1 MADKIEDAG
10 AGKIEDAGAG
20 LWEPVRPAEPTRRH
34 PRASA
39 PEPSSASVPGDVRS
53 LFVAPVDSGPLQQ
66 LAGQAPSAPA
76 GPPPLTTSVTPAA
89 GTPQS
94 PGSAQAPD
102 PKAPAPDTPVP
113 NTSAPET
120 SGPNTPVIQYPAA
133 QPGPV
138 NGLFAS
144 SPAMP
149 MQTYEPTNRAGS
161 VQNSQRVQNQ
171 PGPTARPT
179 ARPLQQPQAPSLPG
193 MHQPNPVIR
202 QFGHPGAAPVQNGQ
216 APQNGHTLQNGQA
229 MPVAPPPAVPV
240 HPPIQQAGFNPA
252 PGNRPEPA
260 LSMTAQDLSAALLV
274 KPVRPAPAGGWRKAL
289 YTMSGRSVNLGN
301 GAKDQHVV
309 ELTRQIN
316 QPLQGCYKVAVLSL
330 KGGVGKTTT
339 TATLGSMFASI
350 RGDRVVA
357 VDANPDRGTL
367 SQKIP
372 LETPATVRNL
382 LRDENSI
389 EKYSDVRGY
398 TSQNQ
403 HRLEVLASD
412 SDPAVS
418 EAFSGV
424 DYTRTVDMLE
434 KFYSIVLTDCGTG
447 LMHSAMQAILEGAD
461 SLIVVSSG
469 SVDGAR
475 SASAT
480 LDWLDAHGY
489 GRLVATSVAVIN
501 AVRPRS
507 GKVDLPRVVE
517 HFEQRCR
524 AVRLIPFDPHLEEGA
539 EIDLDRLRP
548 GTREAVLE
556 LAAVVAQDFPA
567 SPFGLP
573 GR

>member
-1 MADKIEDAG
+1 MAD
-10 AGKIEDAGAG
+10 KIEDAGAG
-20 LWEPVRPAEPTRRH
+20 LWEPVRPAEPTRRE

-39 PEPSSASVPGDVRS
+39 PEPSSDSVPSDVRS

-66 LAGQAPSAPA
+66 VAGQAPSAPA
-76 GPPPLTTSVTPAA
+76 APPPTTTPAA
-89 GTPQS
+89 
-94 PGSAQAPD
+94 
-102 PKAPAPDTPVP
+102 PVP
-113 NTSAPET
+113 
-120 SGPNTPVIQYPAA
+120 GPKTPVIQYPAA
-133 QPGPV
+133 QPGPI
-138 NGLFAS
+138 NGQFS
-144 SPAMP
+144 TSPAMP
-149 MQTYEPTNRAGS
+149 MQTYEPTNRGGS
-161 VQNSQRVQNQ
+161 LPDSRTGVPQPVQNSQPVRNLQPVQNSQ
-171 PGPTARPT
+171 PGPTAHSS
-179 ARPLQQPQAPSLPG
+179 ARPLQQPQAPFSPG
-193 MHQPNPVIR
+193 VHPPNPAIR
-202 QFGHPGAAPVQNGQ
+202 QFGHPGAAPVQNGH
-216 APQNGHTLQNGQA
+216 ALQNGQA
-229 MPVAPPPAVPV
+229 VPMAPPTA
-240 HPPIQQAGFNPA
+240 PPTRA
-252 PGNRPEPA
+252 PMPQTGLTSAPDSRLESA
-260 LSMTAQDLSAALLV
+260 LPMTAQDLSAALLV
-274 KPVRPAPAGGWRKAL
+274 KRPVRPAPVGGWRKAL
-289 YTMSGRSVNLGN
+289 YTLSGRSVNLGN
-301 GAKDQHVV
+301 GAKEQHLV

-339 TATLGSMFASI
+339 TATLGSMFGSI

-398 TSQNQ
+398 TSQNR

-418 EAFSGV
+418 EAFSGG

-489 GRLVATSVAVIN
+489 SRLVATSVAVIN

-507 GKVDLPRVVE
+507 GKIDLPRVVE

-524 AVRLIPFDPHLEEGA
+524 AVKLIPFDPHLEEGA

-567 SPFGLP
+567 SPFALT

>member
-1 MADKIEDAG
+1 MAD
-10 AGKIEDAGAG
+10 KIEDAGAG
-20 LWEPVRPAEPTRRH
+20 LWEPVRPAEPTRRE

-39 PEPSSASVPGDVRS
+39 PEPSSDSVPSDVRS

-66 LAGQAPSAPA
+66 VAGQAPSAPA
-76 GPPPLTTSVTPAA
+76 APPPTTTPAA
-89 GTPQS
+89 PVTG
-94 PGSAQAPD
+94 
-102 PKAPAPDTPVP
+102 PK
-113 NTSAPET
+113 
-120 SGPNTPVIQYPAA
+120 TPVIQYPAA
-133 QPGPV
+133 QPGPI
-138 NGLFAS
+138 NGQFS
-144 SPAMP
+144 TSPAMP
-149 MQTYEPTNRAGS
+149 MQTYEPTNRGGS
-161 VQNSQRVQNQ
+161 LPDSRTGVPQPVQNSQPVRNSQPVQNLHPVQNSQ
-171 PGPTARPT
+171 PGPTAHSS
-179 ARPLQQPQAPSLPG
+179 ARPLQQPQAPFSPG
-193 MHQPNPVIR
+193 VHPPNPAIR
-202 QFGHPGAAPVQNGQ
+202 QFGHPGAAPVQNGH
-216 APQNGHTLQNGQA
+216 ALQNGQA
-229 MPVAPPPAVPV
+229 VPMAPPTA
-240 HPPIQQAGFNPA
+240 PPTRA
-252 PGNRPEPA
+252 PMPQTGLTSAPDSRFESA
-260 LSMTAQDLSAALLV
+260 LPMTAQDLSAALLV
-274 KPVRPAPAGGWRKAL
+274 KRPVRPAPVGGWRKAL
-289 YTMSGRSVNLGN
+289 YTLSGRSVNLGN
-301 GAKDQHVV
+301 GAKEQHLV

-339 TATLGSMFASI
+339 TATLGSMFGSI

-398 TSQNQ
+398 TSQNR

-418 EAFSGV
+418 EAFSGG

-489 GRLVATSVAVIN
+489 SRLVATSVAVIN

-524 AVRLIPFDPHLEEGA
+524 AVKLIPFDPHLEEGA

-567 SPFGLP
+567 SPFALT

>member
-1 MADKIEDAG
+1 MAD
-10 AGKIEDAGAG
+10 KIEDAGAG
-20 LWEPVRPAEPTRRH
+20 LWEPVRPAEPTRRE

-39 PEPSSASVPGDVRS
+39 PEPSSDSVPSDVRS

-66 LAGQAPSAPA
+66 VAGQAPSAPA
-76 GPPPLTTSVTPAA
+76 APPPTTTPAA
-89 GTPQS
+89 
-94 PGSAQAPD
+94 
-102 PKAPAPDTPVP
+102 PVP
-113 NTSAPET
+113 
-120 SGPNTPVIQYPAA
+120 GPKTPVIQYPAA
-133 QPGPV
+133 QPGPI
-138 NGLFAS
+138 NGQFS
-144 SPAMP
+144 TSPAMP
-149 MQTYEPTNRAGS
+149 MQTYEPTNRGGS
-161 VQNSQRVQNQ
+161 LPDSRTGVPQPVQNLHPVQNSQ
-171 PGPTARPT
+171 PGPTAHSS
-179 ARPLQQPQAPSLPG
+179 ARPLQQPQAPFSPG
-193 MHQPNPVIR
+193 VHPPNPAIR
-202 QFGHPGAAPVQNGQ
+202 QFGHPGAAPVQNG
-216 APQNGHTLQNGQA
+216 HTLQNGQA
-229 MPVAPPPAVPV
+229 VPMAPPTA
-240 HPPIQQAGFNPA
+240 PPTRA
-252 PGNRPEPA
+252 PMPQTGLTSAPDSRFESA
-260 LSMTAQDLSAALLV
+260 LPMTAQDLSAALLV
-274 KPVRPAPAGGWRKAL
+274 KRPVRPAPVGGWRKAL
-289 YTMSGRSVNLGN
+289 YTLSGRSVNLGN
-301 GAKDQHVV
+301 GAKEQHLV

-339 TATLGSMFASI
+339 TATLGSMFGSI

-398 TSQNQ
+398 TSQNR

-418 EAFSGV
+418 EAFSGG

-489 GRLVATSVAVIN
+489 SRLVATSVAVIN

-524 AVRLIPFDPHLEEGA
+524 AVKLIPFDPHLEEGA

-567 SPFGLP
+567 SPFALT

>member
-1 MADKIEDAG
+1 M
-10 AGKIEDAGAG
+10 
-20 LWEPVRPAEPTRRH
+20 
-34 PRASA
+34 
-39 PEPSSASVPGDVRS
+39 
-53 LFVAPVDSGPLQQ
+53 
-66 LAGQAPSAPA
+66 
-76 GPPPLTTSVTPAA
+76 
-89 GTPQS
+89 
-94 PGSAQAPD
+94 
-102 PKAPAPDTPVP
+102 
-113 NTSAPET
+113 
-120 SGPNTPVIQYPAA
+120 
-133 QPGPV
+133 QP
-138 NGLFAS
+138 
-144 SPAMP
+144 
-149 MQTYEPTNRAGS
+149 
-161 VQNSQRVQNQ
+161 VQNVQPVQNQ
-171 PGPTARPT
+171 PSPT
-179 ARPLQQPQAPSLPG
+179 ARPLQQPQAPSSPG
-193 MHQPNPVIR
+193 VHPPNSMIR
-202 QFGHPGAAPVQNGQ
+202 QFGHPGAAPVQNGHTQ
-216 APQNGHTLQNGQA
+216 QNGHPLQNGQA
-229 MPVAPPPAVPV
+229 LQNGHAPQNGQAMQVAPPTVAPV

-252 PGNRPEPA
+252 PGNPA
-260 LSMTAQDLSAALLV
+260 LPMTAQDLSAALLV

-489 GRLVATSVAVIN
+489 SRLVTTSVAVIN

-548 GTREAVLE
+548 NTREAVLE

-567 SPFGLP
+567 SPFGFS

>member
-1 MADKIEDAG
+1 MAD
-10 AGKIEDAGAG
+10 KIEDAGAG
-20 LWEPVRPAEPTRRH
+20 LWEPVRPAEPTRRE

-39 PEPSSASVPGDVRS
+39 PEPSSDSVPSDVRS

-66 LAGQAPSAPA
+66 VAGQAPSAPA
-76 GPPPLTTSVTPAA
+76 APPPTTTPAA
-89 GTPQS
+89 
-94 PGSAQAPD
+94 
-102 PKAPAPDTPVP
+102 PVP
-113 NTSAPET
+113 
-120 SGPNTPVIQYPAA
+120 GPKTPVIQYPAA
-133 QPGPV
+133 QPGPI
-138 NGLFAS
+138 NGQFS
-144 SPAMP
+144 TSPAMP
-149 MQTYEPTNRAGS
+149 MQTYEPTNRGGS
-161 VQNSQRVQNQ
+161 LPDSRTGVPQPVQNSQPVRNSQPVQNLHPVQNSQ
-171 PGPTARPT
+171 PGPTAHSS
-179 ARPLQQPQAPSLPG
+179 ARPLQQPQAPFSPG
-193 MHQPNPVIR
+193 VHPPNPAIR
-202 QFGHPGAAPVQNGQ
+202 QFGHPGAAPVQNGH
-216 APQNGHTLQNGQA
+216 ALQNGQA
-229 MPVAPPPAVPV
+229 VPMAPPTVP
-240 HPPIQQAGFNPA
+240 PTRA
-252 PGNRPEPA
+252 PMPQTGLTSAPDSRFESA
-260 LSMTAQDLSAALLV
+260 LPMTAQDLSAALLV
-274 KPVRPAPAGGWRKAL
+274 KRPVRPAPVGGWRKAL
-289 YTMSGRSVNLGN
+289 YTLSGRSVNLGN
-301 GAKDQHVV
+301 GAKEQHLV

-339 TATLGSMFASI
+339 TATLGSMFGSI

-398 TSQNQ
+398 TSQNR

-418 EAFSGV
+418 EAFSGG

-489 GRLVATSVAVIN
+489 SRLVATSVAVIN

-524 AVRLIPFDPHLEEGA
+524 AVKLIPFDPHLEEGA

-567 SPFGLP
+567 SPFALT

>member
-1 MADKIEDAG
+1 MAD
-10 AGKIEDAGAG
+10 KIEDAGAG
-20 LWEPVRPAEPTRRH
+20 LWEPVRPAEPTRRE

-39 PEPSSASVPGDVRS
+39 PEPSSDSVPSDVRS

-66 LAGQAPSAPA
+66 VAGQAPSAPA
-76 GPPPLTTSVTPAA
+76 APPPTTTPAA
-89 GTPQS
+89 
-94 PGSAQAPD
+94 
-102 PKAPAPDTPVP
+102 PVP
-113 NTSAPET
+113 
-120 SGPNTPVIQYPAA
+120 GPKTPVIQYPAA
-133 QPGPV
+133 QPGPI
-138 NGLFAS
+138 NGQFS
-144 SPAMP
+144 TSPAMP
-149 MQTYEPTNRAGS
+149 MQTYEPTNRGGS
-161 VQNSQRVQNQ
+161 LPDSRTGVPQPVQNSQPVQNLHPVQNSQ
-171 PGPTARPT
+171 PGPTAHSS
-179 ARPLQQPQAPSLPG
+179 ARPLQQPQAPFSPG
-193 MHQPNPVIR
+193 VHPPNPAIR
-202 QFGHPGAAPVQNGQ
+202 QFGHPGAAPVQNG
-216 APQNGHTLQNGQA
+216 HTLQNGQA
-229 MPVAPPPAVPV
+229 VPMAPPTA
-240 HPPIQQAGFNPA
+240 PPTRA
-252 PGNRPEPA
+252 PMPQTGLTSAPDSRFESA
-260 LSMTAQDLSAALLV
+260 LPMTAQDLSAALLV
-274 KPVRPAPAGGWRKAL
+274 KRPVRPAPVGGWRKAL
-289 YTMSGRSVNLGN
+289 YTLSGRSVNLGN
-301 GAKDQHVV
+301 GAKEQHLV

-339 TATLGSMFASI
+339 TATLGSMFGSI

-398 TSQNQ
+398 TSQNR

-418 EAFSGV
+418 EAFSGG

-489 GRLVATSVAVIN
+489 SRLVATSVAVIN

-524 AVRLIPFDPHLEEGA
+524 AVKLIPFDPHLEEGA

-567 SPFGLP
+567 SPFALT

>member
-1 MADKIEDAG
+1 MAD
-10 AGKIEDAGAG
+10 KIEDAGAG
-20 LWEPVRPAEPTRRH
+20 LWEPVRPAEPTRRE

-39 PEPSSASVPGDVRS
+39 PEPSSDSVPSDVRS

-66 LAGQAPSAPA
+66 VAGQAPSAPA
-76 GPPPLTTSVTPAA
+76 APPPTTTPAA
-89 GTPQS
+89 
-94 PGSAQAPD
+94 
-102 PKAPAPDTPVP
+102 PVP
-113 NTSAPET
+113 
-120 SGPNTPVIQYPAA
+120 GPKTPVIQYPAA
-133 QPGPV
+133 QPGPI
-138 NGLFAS
+138 NGQFS
-144 SPAMP
+144 TSPAMP
-149 MQTYEPTNRAGS
+149 MQTYEPTNRGGS
-161 VQNSQRVQNQ
+161 LPDSRTGVPQPVQNLHPVQNSQ
-171 PGPTARPT
+171 PGPTAHSS
-179 ARPLQQPQAPSLPG
+179 ARPLQQPQAPFSPG
-193 MHQPNPVIR
+193 VHPPNPAIR
-202 QFGHPGAAPVQNGQ
+202 QFGHPGAAPVQNG
-216 APQNGHTLQNGQA
+216 HTLQNGQA
-229 MPVAPPPAVPV
+229 VPMAPPTVP
-240 HPPIQQAGFNPA
+240 PTRA
-252 PGNRPEPA
+252 PMPQTGLTSAPDSRFESA
-260 LSMTAQDLSAALLV
+260 LPMTAQDLSAALLV
-274 KPVRPAPAGGWRKAL
+274 KRPVRPSPVGGWRKAL
-289 YTMSGRSVNLGN
+289 YTLSGRSVNLGN
-301 GAKDQHVV
+301 GAKEQHLV

-339 TATLGSMFASI
+339 TATLGSMFGSI

-398 TSQNQ
+398 TSQNR

-418 EAFSGV
+418 EAFSGG

-489 GRLVATSVAVIN
+489 SRLVATSVAVIN

-524 AVRLIPFDPHLEEGA
+524 AVKLIPFDPHLEEGA

-567 SPFGLP
+567 SPFALT

>member
-1 MADKIEDAG
+1 MAD
-10 AGKIEDAGAG
+10 KIEDAGAG
-20 LWEPVRPAEPTRRH
+20 LWEPVRPAEPTRRE

-39 PEPSSASVPGDVRS
+39 PEPSSDSVPSDVRS

-66 LAGQAPSAPA
+66 VAGQAPSAPA
-76 GPPPLTTSVTPAA
+76 APPPTTTPAA
-89 GTPQS
+89 
-94 PGSAQAPD
+94 
-102 PKAPAPDTPVP
+102 PVP
-113 NTSAPET
+113 
-120 SGPNTPVIQYPAA
+120 GPKTPVIQYPAA
-133 QPGPV
+133 QPGPI
-138 NGLFAS
+138 NGQFS
-144 SPAMP
+144 TSPAMP
-149 MQTYEPTNRAGS
+149 MQTYEPTNRGGS
-161 VQNSQRVQNQ
+161 LPDSRTGVPQPVQNSQPVRNSQPVQNLHPVQNSQ
-171 PGPTARPT
+171 PGPTAHSS
-179 ARPLQQPQAPSLPG
+179 ARPLQQPQAPFSPG
-193 MHQPNPVIR
+193 VHPPNPAIR
-202 QFGHPGAAPVQNGQ
+202 QFGHPGAAPVQNG
-216 APQNGHTLQNGQA
+216 HVLQNGQA
-229 MPVAPPPAVPV
+229 VPMAPPTA
-240 HPPIQQAGFNPA
+240 PPTRA
-252 PGNRPEPA
+252 PMPQSGLTSAPDSRFESA
-260 LSMTAQDLSAALLV
+260 LPMTAQDLSAALLV
-274 KPVRPAPAGGWRKAL
+274 KRPVRPAPVGGWRKAL
-289 YTMSGRSVNLGN
+289 YTLSGRSVNLGN
-301 GAKDQHVV
+301 GAKEQHLV

-339 TATLGSMFASI
+339 TATLGSMFGSI

-398 TSQNQ
+398 TSQNR

-418 EAFSGV
+418 EAFSGG

-489 GRLVATSVAVIN
+489 SRLVATSVAVIN

-524 AVRLIPFDPHLEEGA
+524 AVKLIPFDPHLEEGA

-567 SPFGLP
+567 SPFALT

>member
-1 MADKIEDAG
+1 MAD
-10 AGKIEDAGAG
+10 KIEDAGAG
-20 LWEPVRPAEPTRRH
+20 LWEPVRPAEPTRRE

-39 PEPSSASVPGDVRS
+39 PEPSSDSVPSDVRS

-66 LAGQAPSAPA
+66 VAGQVPSAPA
-76 GPPPLTTSVTPAA
+76 APPPTTTPAA
-89 GTPQS
+89 
-94 PGSAQAPD
+94 
-102 PKAPAPDTPVP
+102 PVP
-113 NTSAPET
+113 
-120 SGPNTPVIQYPAA
+120 GPKTPVIQYPAA
-133 QPGPV
+133 QPGPI
-138 NGLFAS
+138 NGQFS
-144 SPAMP
+144 TSPAMP
-149 MQTYEPTNRAGS
+149 MQTYEPTNRGGS
-161 VQNSQRVQNQ
+161 LPDSRTGVPQPVQNSQPVRNSQPVQNLHPVQNSQ
-171 PGPTARPT
+171 PGPTAHSS
-179 ARPLQQPQAPSLPG
+179 ARPLQQPQAPFSPG
-193 MHQPNPVIR
+193 VHPPNPAIR
-202 QFGHPGAAPVQNGQ
+202 QFGHPGAAPVQNGH
-216 APQNGHTLQNGQA
+216 ALQNGQA
-229 MPVAPPPAVPV
+229 VPMAPPTA
-240 HPPIQQAGFNPA
+240 PPTRA
-252 PGNRPEPA
+252 PMPQTGLTSAPDSRFESA
-260 LSMTAQDLSAALLV
+260 LPMTAQDLSAALLV
-274 KPVRPAPAGGWRKAL
+274 KRPVRPAPVGGWRKAL
-289 YTMSGRSVNLGN
+289 YTLSGRSVNLGN
-301 GAKDQHVV
+301 GAKEQHLV

-339 TATLGSMFASI
+339 TATLGSMFGSI

-398 TSQNQ
+398 TSQNR

-418 EAFSGV
+418 EAFSGG

-489 GRLVATSVAVIN
+489 SRLVATSVAVIN

-524 AVRLIPFDPHLEEGA
+524 AVKLIPFDPHLEEGA

-567 SPFGLP
+567 SPFALT

>member
-1 MADKIEDAG
+1 MAD
-10 AGKIEDAGAG
+10 KIEDAGAG
-20 LWEPVRPAEPTRRH
+20 LWEPVRPAEPTRRE

-39 PEPSSASVPGDVRS
+39 PEPSSDSVPSDVRS

-66 LAGQAPSAPA
+66 VAGQAPSAPA
-76 GPPPLTTSVTPAA
+76 APPPTTTPAA
-89 GTPQS
+89 
-94 PGSAQAPD
+94 
-102 PKAPAPDTPVP
+102 PVP
-113 NTSAPET
+113 
-120 SGPNTPVIQYPAA
+120 GPKTPVIQYPAA
-133 QPGPV
+133 QPGPI
-138 NGLFAS
+138 NGQFS
-144 SPAMP
+144 TSPAMP
-149 MQTYEPTNRAGS
+149 MQTYEPTNRVGS
-161 VQNSQRVQNQ
+161 LPDSRTGVPQPVQNSQPVRNSQPVQNLQPVQNSQ
-171 PGPTARPT
+171 PGPTAHSS
-179 ARPLQQPQAPSLPG
+179 ARPLQQPQAPFSPG
-193 MHQPNPVIR
+193 VHPPNPAIR
-202 QFGHPGAAPVQNGQ
+202 QFGHPGAAPVQNGH
-216 APQNGHTLQNGQA
+216 ALQNGQA
-229 MPVAPPPAVPV
+229 VPMAPPTA
-240 HPPIQQAGFNPA
+240 PPTRA
-252 PGNRPEPA
+252 PMPQTGLTSAPDSRFESA
-260 LSMTAQDLSAALLV
+260 LPMTAQDLSAALLV
-274 KPVRPAPAGGWRKAL
+274 KRPVRPAPVGGWRKAL
-289 YTMSGRSVNLGN
+289 YTLSGRSVNLGN
-301 GAKDQHVV
+301 GAKEQHLV

-339 TATLGSMFASI
+339 TATLGSMFGSI

-398 TSQNQ
+398 TSQNR

-418 EAFSGV
+418 EAFSGG

-489 GRLVATSVAVIN
+489 SRLVATSVAVIN

-524 AVRLIPFDPHLEEGA
+524 AVKLIPFDPHLEEGA

-567 SPFGLP
+567 SPFALT

>member
-1 MADKIEDAG
+1 MAD
-10 AGKIEDAGAG
+10 KIEDAGAG
-20 LWEPVRPAEPTRRH
+20 LWEPVRPAEPTRRE

-39 PEPSSASVPGDVRS
+39 PEPSSDSVPSDVRS

-66 LAGQAPSAPA
+66 VAGQAPSAPA
-76 GPPPLTTSVTPAA
+76 APPPTTTPAA
-89 GTPQS
+89 
-94 PGSAQAPD
+94 
-102 PKAPAPDTPVP
+102 PVP
-113 NTSAPET
+113 
-120 SGPNTPVIQYPAA
+120 GPKTPVIQYPAA
-133 QPGPV
+133 QPGPI
-138 NGLFAS
+138 NGQFS
-144 SPAMP
+144 TSPAMP
-149 MQTYEPTNRAGS
+149 MQTYEPTNRGGS
-161 VQNSQRVQNQ
+161 LPDSRTGVPQPVQNSQPVRNLQPVQNSQ
-171 PGPTARPT
+171 PGPTAHSS
-179 ARPLQQPQAPSLPG
+179 ARPLQQPQAPFSPG
-193 MHQPNPVIR
+193 VHPPNPAIR
-202 QFGHPGAAPVQNGQ
+202 QFGHPGAAPVQNGH
-216 APQNGHTLQNGQA
+216 ALQNGQA
-229 MPVAPPPAVPV
+229 VPMAPPTA
-240 HPPIQQAGFNPA
+240 PPTRA
-252 PGNRPEPA
+252 PMPQTGLTSAPDSRFESA
-260 LSMTAQDLSAALLV
+260 LPMTAQDLSAALLV
-274 KPVRPAPAGGWRKAL
+274 KRPVRPAPVGGWRKAL
-289 YTMSGRSVNLGN
+289 YTLSGRSVNLGN
-301 GAKDQHVV
+301 GAKEQHLV

-339 TATLGSMFASI
+339 TATLGSMFGSI

-398 TSQNQ
+398 TSQNR

-418 EAFSGV
+418 EAFSGG

-489 GRLVATSVAVIN
+489 SRLVATSVAVIN

-524 AVRLIPFDPHLEEGA
+524 AVKLIPFDPHLEEGA

-567 SPFGLP
+567 SPFALT

>member
-1 MADKIEDAG
+1 MAD
-10 AGKIEDAGAG
+10 KIEDAGAG
-20 LWEPVRPAEPTRRH
+20 LWEPVRPAEPTRRE

-39 PEPSSASVPGDVRS
+39 PEPSSDSVPSDVRS

-66 LAGQAPSAPA
+66 VAGQAPSAPA
-76 GPPPLTTSVTPAA
+76 APPPTTTPAA
-89 GTPQS
+89 
-94 PGSAQAPD
+94 
-102 PKAPAPDTPVP
+102 PVP
-113 NTSAPET
+113 
-120 SGPNTPVIQYPAA
+120 GPKTPVIQYPAA
-133 QPGPV
+133 QPGPI
-138 NGLFAS
+138 NGQFS
-144 SPAMP
+144 TSPAMP
-149 MQTYEPTNRAGS
+149 MQTYEPTNRGGS
-161 VQNSQRVQNQ
+161 LPDSRTGVPQPVQNSQPVRNSQPVQNLQPVQNSQ
-171 PGPTARPT
+171 PGPTAHSS
-179 ARPLQQPQAPSLPG
+179 ARPLQQPQAPFSPG
-193 MHQPNPVIR
+193 VHPPNPAIR
-202 QFGHPGAAPVQNGQ
+202 QFGHPGAAPVQNG
-216 APQNGHTLQNGQA
+216 HTLQNGQA
-229 MPVAPPPAVPV
+229 VPMAPPTVP
-240 HPPIQQAGFNPA
+240 PTRA
-252 PGNRPEPA
+252 PMPQTGLTSAPDSRFESA
-260 LSMTAQDLSAALLV
+260 LPMTAQDLSAALLV
-274 KPVRPAPAGGWRKAL
+274 KRPVRPAPVGGWRKAL
-289 YTMSGRSVNLGN
+289 YTLSGRSVNLGN
-301 GAKDQHVV
+301 GAKEQHLV

-339 TATLGSMFASI
+339 TATLGSMFGSI

-398 TSQNQ
+398 TSQNR

-418 EAFSGV
+418 EAFSGG

-489 GRLVATSVAVIN
+489 SRLVATSVAVIN

-524 AVRLIPFDPHLEEGA
+524 AVKLIPFDPHLEEGA

-567 SPFGLP
+567 SPFALT

>member
-1 MADKIEDAG
+1 MAD
-10 AGKIEDAGAG
+10 KIEDAGAG
-20 LWEPVRPAEPTRRH
+20 LWEPVRPAEPTRRE

-39 PEPSSASVPGDVRS
+39 PEPSSDSVPSDVRS

-66 LAGQAPSAPA
+66 VAGQAPSAPA
-76 GPPPLTTSVTPAA
+76 APPPTTTPAA
-89 GTPQS
+89 PVTG
-94 PGSAQAPD
+94 
-102 PKAPAPDTPVP
+102 PK
-113 NTSAPET
+113 
-120 SGPNTPVIQYPAA
+120 TPVIQYPAA
-133 QPGPV
+133 QPGPI
-138 NGLFAS
+138 NGQFS
-144 SPAMP
+144 TSPAMP
-149 MQTYEPTNRAGS
+149 MQTYEPTNRGGS
-161 VQNSQRVQNQ
+161 LPDSRTGVPQPVQNSQPVRNLQPVQNSQ
-171 PGPTARPT
+171 PGPTAHSS
-179 ARPLQQPQAPSLPG
+179 ARPLQQPQAPFSPG
-193 MHQPNPVIR
+193 VHPPNPAIR
-202 QFGHPGAAPVQNGQ
+202 QFGHPGAAPVQNG
-216 APQNGHTLQNGQA
+216 HTLQNGQA
-229 MPVAPPPAVPV
+229 VPMAPPTA
-240 HPPIQQAGFNPA
+240 PPTRA
-252 PGNRPEPA
+252 PMPQTGLTSAPDSRFESA
-260 LSMTAQDLSAALLV
+260 LPMTAQDLSAALLV
-274 KPVRPAPAGGWRKAL
+274 KRPVRPAPVGGWRKAL
-289 YTMSGRSVNLGN
+289 YTLSGRSVNLGN
-301 GAKDQHVV
+301 GAKEQHLV

-339 TATLGSMFASI
+339 TATLGSMFGSI

-398 TSQNQ
+398 TSQNR

-418 EAFSGV
+418 EAFSGG

-489 GRLVATSVAVIN
+489 SRLVATSVAVIN

-524 AVRLIPFDPHLEEGA
+524 AVKLIPFDPHLEEGA

-567 SPFGLP
+567 SPFALT

>member
-1 MADKIEDAG
+1 MAD
-10 AGKIEDAGAG
+10 KIEDAGAG
-20 LWEPVRPAEPTRRH
+20 LWEPVRPAEPTRRE

-39 PEPSSASVPGDVRS
+39 PEPSSDSVPSDVRS

-66 LAGQAPSAPA
+66 VAGQAPSAPA
-76 GPPPLTTSVTPAA
+76 APPPTTTPAA
-89 GTPQS
+89 PVTG
-94 PGSAQAPD
+94 
-102 PKAPAPDTPVP
+102 PK
-113 NTSAPET
+113 
-120 SGPNTPVIQYPAA
+120 TPVIQYPAA
-133 QPGPV
+133 QPGPI
-138 NGLFAS
+138 NGQFS
-144 SPAMP
+144 TSPAMP
-149 MQTYEPTNRAGS
+149 MQTYEPTNRGGS
-161 VQNSQRVQNQ
+161 LPDSRTGVPQPVQNLHPVQNSR
-171 PGPTARPT
+171 PGPTAHSS
-179 ARPLQQPQAPSLPG
+179 ARPLQQPQAPFSPG
-193 MHQPNPVIR
+193 VHPPNPAIR
-202 QFGHPGAAPVQNGQ
+202 QFGHPGAAPVQNG
-216 APQNGHTLQNGQA
+216 HTLQNGQA
-229 MPVAPPPAVPV
+229 VPMAPPTVP
-240 HPPIQQAGFNPA
+240 PTRA
-252 PGNRPEPA
+252 PMPQTGLTSAPDSRFESA
-260 LSMTAQDLSAALLV
+260 LPMTAQDLSAALLV
-274 KPVRPAPAGGWRKAL
+274 KRPVRPAPVGGWRKAL
-289 YTMSGRSVNLGN
+289 YTLSGRSVNLGN
-301 GAKDQHVV
+301 GAKEQHLV

-339 TATLGSMFASI
+339 TATLGSMFGSI

-398 TSQNQ
+398 TSQNR

-418 EAFSGV
+418 EAFSGG

-489 GRLVATSVAVIN
+489 SRLVATSVAVIN
-501 AVRPRS
+501 AVRPRT

-524 AVRLIPFDPHLEEGA
+524 AVKLIPFDPHLEEGA

-567 SPFGLP
+567 SPFALT

>member
-1 MADKIEDAG
+1 MAD
-10 AGKIEDAGAG
+10 KIEDAGAG
-20 LWEPVRPAEPTRRH
+20 LWEPVRPAEPTRRE

-39 PEPSSASVPGDVRS
+39 PEPSSDSVPSDVRS

-66 LAGQAPSAPA
+66 VAGQAPSAPA
-76 GPPPLTTSVTPAA
+76 APSPTTTPAA
-89 GTPQS
+89 
-94 PGSAQAPD
+94 
-102 PKAPAPDTPVP
+102 PVP
-113 NTSAPET
+113 
-120 SGPNTPVIQYPAA
+120 GPKTPVIQYPAA
-133 QPGPV
+133 QPGPI
-138 NGLFAS
+138 NGQFS
-144 SPAMP
+144 TSPAMP
-149 MQTYEPTNRAGS
+149 MQTYEPTNRGGS
-161 VQNSQRVQNQ
+161 LPDSRTGVPQPVQNSQPVRNSQPVQNLHPVQNSQ
-171 PGPTARPT
+171 PGPTAHSS
-179 ARPLQQPQAPSLPG
+179 ARPLQQPQAPFSPG
-193 MHQPNPVIR
+193 VHPPNPAIR
-202 QFGHPGAAPVQNGQ
+202 QFGHPGAAPV
-216 APQNGHTLQNGQA
+216 PNGHTLQNGQA
-229 MPVAPPPAVPV
+229 VPMAPPTVP
-240 HPPIQQAGFNPA
+240 PTRA
-252 PGNRPEPA
+252 PMPQTGLTSAPDSRFESA
-260 LSMTAQDLSAALLV
+260 LPMTAQDLSAALLV
-274 KPVRPAPAGGWRKAL
+274 KRPVRPAPVGGWRKAL
-289 YTMSGRSVNLGN
+289 YTLSGRSVNLGN
-301 GAKDQHVV
+301 GAKEQHLV

-339 TATLGSMFASI
+339 TATLGSMFGSI

-398 TSQNQ
+398 TSQNR

-418 EAFSGV
+418 EAFSGG

-489 GRLVATSVAVIN
+489 SRLVATSVAVIN

-524 AVRLIPFDPHLEEGA
+524 AVKLIPFDPHLEEGA

-548 GTREAVLE
+548 GTWEAVLE

-567 SPFGLP
+567 SPFALT

>member
-1 MADKIEDAG
+1 MAD
-10 AGKIEDAGAG
+10 KIEDAGAG
-20 LWEPVRPAEPTRRH
+20 LWEPVRPAEPTRRE

-39 PEPSSASVPGDVRS
+39 PEPSSDSVPSDVRS

-66 LAGQAPSAPA
+66 VAGQAPSAPA
-76 GPPPLTTSVTPAA
+76 APPPTTTPAA
-89 GTPQS
+89 
-94 PGSAQAPD
+94 
-102 PKAPAPDTPVP
+102 PVP
-113 NTSAPET
+113 
-120 SGPNTPVIQYPAA
+120 GPKTPVIQYPAA
-133 QPGPV
+133 QPGPI
-138 NGLFAS
+138 NGQFS
-144 SPAMP
+144 TSPAMP
-149 MQTYEPTNRAGS
+149 MQTYEPTNRGGS
-161 VQNSQRVQNQ
+161 LPDSRTGVPQPVQNSQPVRNSQPFQNLHPVQNSQ
-171 PGPTARPT
+171 PGPTAHSS
-179 ARPLQQPQAPSLPG
+179 ARPLQQPQAPFSPG
-193 MHQPNPVIR
+193 VHPPNPAIR
-202 QFGHPGAAPVQNGQ
+202 QFGHPGAAPVQNG
-216 APQNGHTLQNGQA
+216 HTLQNGQA
-229 MPVAPPPAVPV
+229 VPMAPPTVP
-240 HPPIQQAGFNPA
+240 PTRA
-252 PGNRPEPA
+252 PMPQTGLTSAPDSRFESA
-260 LSMTAQDLSAALLV
+260 LPMTAQDLSAALLV
-274 KPVRPAPAGGWRKAL
+274 KRPVRPAPVGGWRKAL
-289 YTMSGRSVNLGN
+289 YTLSGRSVNLGN
-301 GAKDQHVV
+301 GAKEQHLV

-339 TATLGSMFASI
+339 TATLGSMFGSI

-398 TSQNQ
+398 TSQNR

-418 EAFSGV
+418 EAFSGG

-489 GRLVATSVAVIN
+489 SRLVATSVAVIN

-524 AVRLIPFDPHLEEGA
+524 AVKLIPFDPHLEEGA

-567 SPFGLP
+567 SPFALT

>member
-1 MADKIEDAG
+1 MAD
-10 AGKIEDAGAG
+10 KIEDAGAG
-20 LWEPVRPAEPTRRH
+20 LWEPVRPAEPTRRE

-39 PEPSSASVPGDVRS
+39 PEPSSDSVPSDVRS

-66 LAGQAPSAPA
+66 VAGQAPSAPA
-76 GPPPLTTSVTPAA
+76 APPPTTTPAA
-89 GTPQS
+89 
-94 PGSAQAPD
+94 
-102 PKAPAPDTPVP
+102 PVP
-113 NTSAPET
+113 
-120 SGPNTPVIQYPAA
+120 GPKTPVIQYPAA
-133 QPGPV
+133 QPGPI
-138 NGLFAS
+138 NGQFS
-144 SPAMP
+144 TSPAMP
-149 MQTYEPTNRAGS
+149 MQTYEPTNRGGS
-161 VQNSQRVQNQ
+161 LPDSRTGVPQPVQNSQPVRNSQPVQNLQPVQNSQ
-171 PGPTARPT
+171 PGPTAHSS
-179 ARPLQQPQAPSLPG
+179 ARPLQQPQAPFSPG
-193 MHQPNPVIR
+193 VHPPNPAIR
-202 QFGHPGAAPVQNGQ
+202 QFGHPGAAPVQNG
-216 APQNGHTLQNGQA
+216 HTLQNGQA
-229 MPVAPPPAVPV
+229 VPMAPPTA
-240 HPPIQQAGFNPA
+240 PPTRA
-252 PGNRPEPA
+252 PMPQTGLTSAPDSRFESA
-260 LSMTAQDLSAALLV
+260 LPMTAQDLSAALLV
-274 KPVRPAPAGGWRKAL
+274 KRPVRPAPVGGWRKAL
-289 YTMSGRSVNLGN
+289 YTLSGRSVNLGN
-301 GAKDQHVV
+301 GAKEQHLV

-339 TATLGSMFASI
+339 TATLGSMFGSI

-398 TSQNQ
+398 TSQNR

-418 EAFSGV
+418 EAFSGG

-489 GRLVATSVAVIN
+489 SRLVATSVAVIN

-524 AVRLIPFDPHLEEGA
+524 AVKLIPFDPHLEEGA

-567 SPFGLP
+567 SPFALT

>member
-1 MADKIEDAG
+1 MAD
-10 AGKIEDAGAG
+10 KIEDAGAG
-20 LWEPVRPAEPTRRH
+20 LWEPVRPAEPTRRE

-39 PEPSSASVPGDVRS
+39 PETSSDSVPSDVRS

-66 LAGQAPSAPA
+66 VAGQAPGAPA
-76 GPPPLTTSVTPAA
+76 APPPTTTPAA
-89 GTPQS
+89 
-94 PGSAQAPD
+94 
-102 PKAPAPDTPVP
+102 PVP
-113 NTSAPET
+113 
-120 SGPNTPVIQYPAA
+120 GPKTPVIQYPAA
-133 QPGPV
+133 QPGPI
-138 NGLFAS
+138 NGQFS
-144 SPAMP
+144 TSPAMP
-149 MQTYEPTNRAGS
+149 MQTYEPTNRGGS
-161 VQNSQRVQNQ
+161 LPDSRTGVPQPVQNSQPVRNSQPVQNLQPVQNSQ
-171 PGPTARPT
+171 PGPTAHSS
-179 ARPLQQPQAPSLPG
+179 ARPLPQPQAPFSPG
-193 MHQPNPVIR
+193 VHPPNPAIR
-202 QFGHPGAAPVQNGQ
+202 QFGHPGAAPVQNGH
-216 APQNGHTLQNGQA
+216 ALQNGQA
-229 MPVAPPPAVPV
+229 VPMAPPTA
-240 HPPIQQAGFNPA
+240 PPTRA
-252 PGNRPEPA
+252 PMPQTGLTSAPDSRFESA
-260 LSMTAQDLSAALLV
+260 LPMTAQDLSAALLV
-274 KPVRPAPAGGWRKAL
+274 KRPVRPAPVGGWRKAL
-289 YTMSGRSVNLGN
+289 YTLSGRSVNLGN
-301 GAKDQHVV
+301 GAKEQHLV

-339 TATLGSMFASI
+339 TATLGSMFGSI

-398 TSQNQ
+398 TSQNR

-418 EAFSGV
+418 EAFSGG

-489 GRLVATSVAVIN
+489 SRLVATSVAVIN

-524 AVRLIPFDPHLEEGA
+524 AVKLIPFDPHLEEGA

-567 SPFGLP
+567 SPFALT

>member
-1 MADKIEDAG
+1 MAD
-10 AGKIEDAGAG
+10 KIEDAGAG
-20 LWEPVRPAEPTRRH
+20 LWEPVRPAEPTRRE

-39 PEPSSASVPGDVRS
+39 PEPSSDSVPSDVRS

-66 LAGQAPSAPA
+66 VAGQAPSAPA
-76 GPPPLTTSVTPAA
+76 APPPTTTPAA
-89 GTPQS
+89 
-94 PGSAQAPD
+94 
-102 PKAPAPDTPVP
+102 PVP
-113 NTSAPET
+113 
-120 SGPNTPVIQYPAA
+120 GPKTPVIQYPAA
-133 QPGPV
+133 QPGPI
-138 NGLFAS
+138 NGQFS
-144 SPAMP
+144 TSPAMP
-149 MQTYEPTNRAGS
+149 MQTYEPTNRGGS
-161 VQNSQRVQNQ
+161 LPDSRTGVPQPVQNSQPVRNSQPVQNLQPVQNSQ
-171 PGPTARPT
+171 PGPTAHSS
-179 ARPLQQPQAPSLPG
+179 ARPLQQPQAPFSPG
-193 MHQPNPVIR
+193 VHPPNPAIR
-202 QFGHPGAAPVQNGQ
+202 QFGHPGAAPVQNGH
-216 APQNGHTLQNGQA
+216 ALQNGQA
-229 MPVAPPPAVPV
+229 VPMAPPTVP
-240 HPPIQQAGFNPA
+240 PTRA
-252 PGNRPEPA
+252 PMPQTGLTSAPDSRFESA
-260 LSMTAQDLSAALLV
+260 LPMTAQDLSAALLV
-274 KPVRPAPAGGWRKAL
+274 KRPVRPAPVGGWRKAL
-289 YTMSGRSVNLGN
+289 YTLSGRSVNLGN
-301 GAKDQHVV
+301 GAKEQHLV

-339 TATLGSMFASI
+339 TATLGSMFGSI

-398 TSQNQ
+398 TSQNR

-418 EAFSGV
+418 EAFSGG

-489 GRLVATSVAVIN
+489 SRLVATSVAVIN

-524 AVRLIPFDPHLEEGA
+524 AVKLIPFDPHLEEGA

-567 SPFGLP
+567 SPFALT

>member
-1 MADKIEDAG
+1 MAD
-10 AGKIEDAGAG
+10 KIEDAGAG
-20 LWEPVRPAEPTRRH
+20 LWEPVRPAEPTRRE

-39 PEPSSASVPGDVRS
+39 PEPSSDSVPSDVRS

-66 LAGQAPSAPA
+66 VAGQAPSAPA
-76 GPPPLTTSVTPAA
+76 APPPTTTPAA
-89 GTPQS
+89 
-94 PGSAQAPD
+94 
-102 PKAPAPDTPVP
+102 PVP
-113 NTSAPET
+113 
-120 SGPNTPVIQYPAA
+120 GPKTPVIQYPAA
-133 QPGPV
+133 QPGPI
-138 NGLFAS
+138 NGQFS
-144 SPAMP
+144 TSPAMP
-149 MQTYEPTNRAGS
+149 MQTYEPTNRGGS
-161 VQNSQRVQNQ
+161 LPDSRTGVPQPVQNSQPVRNSQPVQNLHPVQNSQ
-171 PGPTARPT
+171 PGPTAHSS
-179 ARPLQQPQAPSLPG
+179 ARPIQQPQAPFSPG
-193 MHQPNPVIR
+193 VHPPNPAIR
-202 QFGHPGAAPVQNGQ
+202 QFGHPGAAPVQNG
-216 APQNGHTLQNGQA
+216 HTLQNGQA
-229 MPVAPPPAVPV
+229 VPMAPPTVP
-240 HPPIQQAGFNPA
+240 PTRA
-252 PGNRPEPA
+252 PMPQTGLTSAPDSRFESA
-260 LSMTAQDLSAALLV
+260 LPMTAQDLSAALLV
-274 KPVRPAPAGGWRKAL
+274 KRPVRPAPVGGWRKAL
-289 YTMSGRSVNLGN
+289 YTLSGRSVNLGN
-301 GAKDQHVV
+301 GAKEQHLV

-339 TATLGSMFASI
+339 TATLGSMFGSI

-398 TSQNQ
+398 TSQNR

-418 EAFSGV
+418 EAFSGG

-489 GRLVATSVAVIN
+489 SRLVATSVAVIN

-524 AVRLIPFDPHLEEGA
+524 AVKLIPFDPHLEEGA

-567 SPFGLP
+567 SPFALT

>member
-1 MADKIEDAG
+1 MAD
-10 AGKIEDAGAG
+10 KIEDAGAG
-20 LWEPVRPAEPTRRH
+20 LWEPVRPAEPTRRE

-39 PEPSSASVPGDVRS
+39 PEPSSDSVPSDVRS

-66 LAGQAPSAPA
+66 VAGQAPGAPA
-76 GPPPLTTSVTPAA
+76 APPPTTTPAA
-89 GTPQS
+89 
-94 PGSAQAPD
+94 
-102 PKAPAPDTPVP
+102 PVP
-113 NTSAPET
+113 
-120 SGPNTPVIQYPAA
+120 GPKTPVIQYPAA
-133 QPGPV
+133 QPGPI
-138 NGLFAS
+138 NGQFS
-144 SPAMP
+144 TSPAMP
-149 MQTYEPTNRAGS
+149 MQTYEPTNRGGS
-161 VQNSQRVQNQ
+161 LPDSRTGVPQPVQNSQPVRNSQPVQNLHPVQNSQ
-171 PGPTARPT
+171 PGPTAHSS
-179 ARPLQQPQAPSLPG
+179 ARPLQQPQAPFSPG
-193 MHQPNPVIR
+193 VHPPNPAIR
-202 QFGHPGAAPVQNGQ
+202 QFGHPGAAPVQNG
-216 APQNGHTLQNGQA
+216 HTLQNGQA
-229 MPVAPPPAVPV
+229 VPMAPPTA
-240 HPPIQQAGFNPA
+240 PPTRA
-252 PGNRPEPA
+252 PMPQTGLTSAPDSRFESA
-260 LSMTAQDLSAALLV
+260 LPMTAQDLSAALLV
-274 KPVRPAPAGGWRKAL
+274 KRPVRPAPVGGWRKAL
-289 YTMSGRSVNLGN
+289 YTLSGRSVNLGN
-301 GAKDQHVV
+301 GAKEQHLV

-339 TATLGSMFASI
+339 TATLGSMFGSI

-398 TSQNQ
+398 TSQNR

-418 EAFSGV
+418 EAFSGG

-489 GRLVATSVAVIN
+489 SRLVATSVAVIN

-524 AVRLIPFDPHLEEGA
+524 AVKLIPFDPHLEEGA

-567 SPFGLP
+567 SPFALT

>member
-1 MADKIEDAG
+1 MADT
-10 AGKIEDAGAG
+10 IEDAGAG
-20 LWEPVRPAEPTRRH
+20 LWEPVRPAEPTRRE

-39 PEPSSASVPGDVRS
+39 PEPSSDSVPSDVRS

-66 LAGQAPSAPA
+66 VAGQAPSAPA
-76 GPPPLTTSVTPAA
+76 APPPTTTPAA
-89 GTPQS
+89 
-94 PGSAQAPD
+94 
-102 PKAPAPDTPVP
+102 PVP
-113 NTSAPET
+113 
-120 SGPNTPVIQYPAA
+120 GPQTPVIQYPAA
-133 QPGPV
+133 QPGPI
-138 NGLFAS
+138 NGQFS
-144 SPAMP
+144 TSPAMP
-149 MQTYEPTNRAGS
+149 MQTYEPTNRGGS
-161 VQNSQRVQNQ
+161 LPDSRTGVPQPVQNSQPVRNLQPVQNSQ
-171 PGPTARPT
+171 PGPTAHSS
-179 ARPLQQPQAPSLPG
+179 ARPLQQPQAPFSPG
-193 MHQPNPVIR
+193 VHPPNPAIR
-202 QFGHPGAAPVQNGQ
+202 QFGHPGAAPVQNGH
-216 APQNGHTLQNGQA
+216 ALQNGQA
-229 MPVAPPPAVPV
+229 VPMAPPTA
-240 HPPIQQAGFNPA
+240 PPTRA
-252 PGNRPEPA
+252 PMPQTGLTSAPDSRFESA
-260 LSMTAQDLSAALLV
+260 LPMTAQDLSAALLV
-274 KPVRPAPAGGWRKAL
+274 KRPVRPAPVGGWRKAL
-289 YTMSGRSVNLGN
+289 YTLSGRSVNLGN
-301 GAKDQHVV
+301 GAKEQHLV

-339 TATLGSMFASI
+339 TATLGSMFGSI

-398 TSQNQ
+398 TSQNR

-418 EAFSGV
+418 EAFSGG

-489 GRLVATSVAVIN
+489 SRLVATSVAVIN

-524 AVRLIPFDPHLEEGA
+524 AVKLIPFDPHLEEGA

-567 SPFGLP
+567 SPFALT

>member
-1 MADKIEDAG
+1 MAD
-10 AGKIEDAGAG
+10 KIEDAGAG
-20 LWEPVRPAEPTRRH
+20 LWEPVRPAEPTRRE

-39 PEPSSASVPGDVRS
+39 PEPSSDSVPSDVRS

-66 LAGQAPSAPA
+66 VAGQAPSAPA
-76 GPPPLTTSVTPAA
+76 APPPTTTPAA
-89 GTPQS
+89 
-94 PGSAQAPD
+94 
-102 PKAPAPDTPVP
+102 PVP
-113 NTSAPET
+113 
-120 SGPNTPVIQYPAA
+120 GPKTPVIQYPAA
-133 QPGPV
+133 QPGPI
-138 NGLFAS
+138 NGQFS
-144 SPAMP
+144 TSPAMP
-149 MQTYEPTNRAGS
+149 MQTYEPTNRGGS
-161 VQNSQRVQNQ
+161 LPDSRTGVPQPVQNSQPVQNLQPVQNSQ
-171 PGPTARPT
+171 PGPTAHSS
-179 ARPLQQPQAPSLPG
+179 ARPLQQPQAPFSPG
-193 MHQPNPVIR
+193 VHPPNPAIR
-202 QFGHPGAAPVQNGQ
+202 QFGHPGAAPVQNGH
-216 APQNGHTLQNGQA
+216 ALQNGQA
-229 MPVAPPPAVPV
+229 VPMAPPTA
-240 HPPIQQAGFNPA
+240 PPTRA
-252 PGNRPEPA
+252 PMPQSGLTSAPDSRFESA
-260 LSMTAQDLSAALLV
+260 LPMTAQDLSAALLV
-274 KPVRPAPAGGWRKAL
+274 KRPVRPAPVGGWRKAL
-289 YTMSGRSVNLGN
+289 YTLSGRSVNLGN
-301 GAKDQHVV
+301 GAKEQHLV

-339 TATLGSMFASI
+339 TATLGSMFGSI

-398 TSQNQ
+398 TSQNR

-418 EAFSGV
+418 EAFSGG

-489 GRLVATSVAVIN
+489 SRLVATSVAVIN

-524 AVRLIPFDPHLEEGA
+524 AVKLIPFDPHLEEGA

-567 SPFGLP
+567 SPFALT

>member
-1 MADKIEDAG
+1 MAD
-10 AGKIEDAGAG
+10 KIEDAGAG
-20 LWEPVRPAEPTRRH
+20 LWEPVRPAEPTRRE

-39 PEPSSASVPGDVRS
+39 PEPSSDSVPSDVRS

-66 LAGQAPSAPA
+66 VAGQAPSAPA
-76 GPPPLTTSVTPAA
+76 APPPTTTPAA
-89 GTPQS
+89 PVTG
-94 PGSAQAPD
+94 
-102 PKAPAPDTPVP
+102 PK
-113 NTSAPET
+113 
-120 SGPNTPVIQYPAA
+120 TPVIQYPAA
-133 QPGPV
+133 QPGPI
-138 NGLFAS
+138 NGQFS
-144 SPAMP
+144 TSPAMP
-149 MQTYEPTNRAGS
+149 MQTYEPTNRGGS
-161 VQNSQRVQNQ
+161 LPDSRTGVPQPVQNSQPVRNLQPVQNSQ
-171 PGPTARPT
+171 PGPTAHSS
-179 ARPLQQPQAPSLPG
+179 ARPLQQPQAPFSPG
-193 MHQPNPVIR
+193 VHPPNPAIR
-202 QFGHPGAAPVQNGQ
+202 QFGHPGAAPVQNGH
-216 APQNGHTLQNGQA
+216 ALQNGQA
-229 MPVAPPPAVPV
+229 VPMAPPTA
-240 HPPIQQAGFNPA
+240 PPTRA
-252 PGNRPEPA
+252 PMPQTGLTSAPDSRFESA
-260 LSMTAQDLSAALLV
+260 LPMTAQDLSAALLV
-274 KPVRPAPAGGWRKAL
+274 KRPVRPAPVGGWRKAL
-289 YTMSGRSVNLGN
+289 YTLSGRSVNLGN
-301 GAKDQHVV
+301 GAKEQHLV

-339 TATLGSMFASI
+339 TATLGSMFGSI

-398 TSQNQ
+398 TSQNR

-418 EAFSGV
+418 EAFSGG

-489 GRLVATSVAVIN
+489 SRLVATSVAVIN

-524 AVRLIPFDPHLEEGA
+524 AVKLIPFDPHLEEGA

-567 SPFGLP
+567 SPFALT

>member
-1 MADKIEDAG
+1 MAD
-10 AGKIEDAGAG
+10 KIEDAGAG
-20 LWEPVRPAEPTRRH
+20 LWEPVRPAEPTRRE

-39 PEPSSASVPGDVRS
+39 PEPSSDSVPSDVRS

-66 LAGQAPSAPA
+66 VAGQAPSAPA
-76 GPPPLTTSVTPAA
+76 APPPTTTPAA
-89 GTPQS
+89 
-94 PGSAQAPD
+94 
-102 PKAPAPDTPVP
+102 PVP
-113 NTSAPET
+113 
-120 SGPNTPVIQYPAA
+120 GPKTPVIQYPAA
-133 QPGPV
+133 QPGPI
-138 NGLFAS
+138 NGQFS
-144 SPAMP
+144 TSPAMP
-149 MQTYEPTNRAGS
+149 MQTYEPTNRGGS
-161 VQNSQRVQNQ
+161 LPDSRTGVPQPVQNSQPVRNSQPVQNLQPVQNSQ
-171 PGPTARPT
+171 PGPTAHSS
-179 ARPLQQPQAPSLPG
+179 ARPLQQPQAPFSPG
-193 MHQPNPVIR
+193 VHPPNPAIR
-202 QFGHPGAAPVQNGQ
+202 QFGHPGAAPVQNG
-216 APQNGHTLQNGQA
+216 HTLQNGQA
-229 MPVAPPPAVPV
+229 VPMAPPTA
-240 HPPIQQAGFNPA
+240 PPTRA
-252 PGNRPEPA
+252 PMPQTGLTSAPDSRFESA
-260 LSMTAQDLSAALLV
+260 LPMTAQDLSAALLV
-274 KPVRPAPAGGWRKAL
+274 KRPVRPAPVGGWRKAL
-289 YTMSGRSVNLGN
+289 YTLSGRSVNLGN
-301 GAKDQHVV
+301 GAKEQHLV

-339 TATLGSMFASI
+339 TATLGSMFGSI

-398 TSQNQ
+398 TSQNR

-418 EAFSGV
+418 EAFSGG

-489 GRLVATSVAVIN
+489 SRLVATSVAVIN

-524 AVRLIPFDPHLEEGA
+524 AVKLIPFDPHLEEGA

-556 LAAVVAQDFPA
+556 LAAVVAQNFPA
-567 SPFGLP
+567 SPFALT

>member
-1 MADKIEDAG
+1 MAD
-10 AGKIEDAGAG
+10 KIEDAGAG
-20 LWEPVRPAEPTRRH
+20 LWEPVRPAEPTRRE

-39 PEPSSASVPGDVRS
+39 PEPSSDSVPSDVRS

-66 LAGQAPSAPA
+66 VAGQAPGAPA
-76 GPPPLTTSVTPAA
+76 APPPTTTPAA
-89 GTPQS
+89 
-94 PGSAQAPD
+94 
-102 PKAPAPDTPVP
+102 PVP
-113 NTSAPET
+113 
-120 SGPNTPVIQYPAA
+120 GPKTPVIQYPAA
-133 QPGPV
+133 QPGPI
-138 NGLFAS
+138 NGQFS
-144 SPAMP
+144 TSPAMP
-149 MQTYEPTNRAGS
+149 MQTYEPTNRGGS
-161 VQNSQRVQNQ
+161 LPDSRTGVPQPVQNSQPVRNSQPVQNLHPVQNSQ
-171 PGPTARPT
+171 PGPTAHSS
-179 ARPLQQPQAPSLPG
+179 ARPLQQPQAPFSPG
-193 MHQPNPVIR
+193 VHPPNPAIR
-202 QFGHPGAAPVQNGQ
+202 QFGHPGAAPVQNGH
-216 APQNGHTLQNGQA
+216 ALQNGQA
-229 MPVAPPPAVPV
+229 VPMAPPTA
-240 HPPIQQAGFNPA
+240 PPTRA
-252 PGNRPEPA
+252 PMPQSGLTSAPDSRFESA
-260 LSMTAQDLSAALLV
+260 LPMTAQDLSAALLV
-274 KPVRPAPAGGWRKAL
+274 KRPVRPAPVGGWRKAL
-289 YTMSGRSVNLGN
+289 YTLSGRSVNLGN
-301 GAKDQHVV
+301 GAKEQHLV

-339 TATLGSMFASI
+339 TATLGSMFGSI

-398 TSQNQ
+398 TSQNR

-418 EAFSGV
+418 EAFSGG

-489 GRLVATSVAVIN
+489 SRLVATSVAVIN

-524 AVRLIPFDPHLEEGA
+524 AVKLIPFDPHLEEGA

-567 SPFGLP
+567 SPFALT

>member
-1 MADKIEDAG
+1 MAD
-10 AGKIEDAGAG
+10 KIEDAGAG
-20 LWEPVRPAEPTRRH
+20 LWEPVRPAEPTRRE

-39 PEPSSASVPGDVRS
+39 PEPSSDSVPSDVRS

-66 LAGQAPSAPA
+66 VAGQAPSAPA
-76 GPPPLTTSVTPAA
+76 APPPTTTPAA
-89 GTPQS
+89 
-94 PGSAQAPD
+94 
-102 PKAPAPDTPVP
+102 PVP
-113 NTSAPET
+113 
-120 SGPNTPVIQYPAA
+120 GPKTPVIQYPAA
-133 QPGPV
+133 QPGPI
-138 NGLFAS
+138 NGQFS
-144 SPAMP
+144 TSPAMP
-149 MQTYEPTNRAGS
+149 MQTYEPTNRGGS
-161 VQNSQRVQNQ
+161 LPDSRTGVPQPVQNSQPVRNSQPVQNLHPVQNSQ
-171 PGPTARPT
+171 PGPTAHSS
-179 ARPLQQPQAPSLPG
+179 ARPLQQPQAPFSPG
-193 MHQPNPVIR
+193 VHPPNPAIR
-202 QFGHPGAAPVQNGQ
+202 QFGHPGAAPVQNGH
-216 APQNGHTLQNGQA
+216 ALQNGQA
-229 MPVAPPPAVPV
+229 VPMAPPTA
-240 HPPIQQAGFNPA
+240 PPTRA
-252 PGNRPEPA
+252 PMPQTGLTSAPDSRFESA
-260 LSMTAQDLSAALLV
+260 LPMTAQDLSAALLV
-274 KPVRPAPAGGWRKAL
+274 KRPVRPAPVGGWRKAL
-289 YTMSGRSVNLGN
+289 YTLSGRSVNLGN
-301 GAKDQHVV
+301 GAKEQHLV

-339 TATLGSMFASI
+339 TATLGSMFGSI

-398 TSQNQ
+398 TSQNR

-418 EAFSGV
+418 EAFSGG

-489 GRLVATSVAVIN
+489 SRLVATSVAVIN

-567 SPFGLP
+567 SPFALT

>member
-1 MADKIEDAG
+1 MAD
-10 AGKIEDAGAG
+10 KIEDAGAG
-20 LWEPVRPAEPTRRH
+20 LWEPVRPAEPTRRE

-39 PEPSSASVPGDVRS
+39 PEPSSASVPSDVRS

-66 LAGQAPSAPA
+66 VAGQAPSAPA
-76 GPPPLTTSVTPAA
+76 APPPTTTPAA
-89 GTPQS
+89 
-94 PGSAQAPD
+94 
-102 PKAPAPDTPVP
+102 PVP
-113 NTSAPET
+113 
-120 SGPNTPVIQYPAA
+120 GPKTPVIQYPAA
-133 QPGPV
+133 QPGPI
-138 NGLFAS
+138 NGQFS
-144 SPAMP
+144 TSPAMP
-149 MQTYEPTNRAGS
+149 MQTYEPTNRGGS
-161 VQNSQRVQNQ
+161 LPDSRTGVPQPVQNSQPVRNSQPVQNLHPVQNSQ
-171 PGPTARPT
+171 PGPTAHSS
-179 ARPLQQPQAPSLPG
+179 ARPLQQPQAPFSPG
-193 MHQPNPVIR
+193 VHPPNPAIR
-202 QFGHPGAAPVQNGQ
+202 QFGHPGAAPVQNG
-216 APQNGHTLQNGQA
+216 HTLQNGQA
-229 MPVAPPPAVPV
+229 VPMAPPTVP
-240 HPPIQQAGFNPA
+240 PTRA
-252 PGNRPEPA
+252 PMPQTGLTSAPDSRFESA
-260 LSMTAQDLSAALLV
+260 LPMTAQDLSAALLV
-274 KPVRPAPAGGWRKAL
+274 KRPVRPAPVGGWRKAL
-289 YTMSGRSVNLGN
+289 YTLSGRSVNLGN
-301 GAKDQHVV
+301 GAKEQHLV

-339 TATLGSMFASI
+339 TATLGSMFGSI

-398 TSQNQ
+398 TSQNR

-418 EAFSGV
+418 EAFSGG

-489 GRLVATSVAVIN
+489 SRLVATSVAVIN

-524 AVRLIPFDPHLEEGA
+524 AVKLIPFDPHLEEGA

-567 SPFGLP
+567 SPFALT

>member
-1 MADKIEDAG
+1 MAD
-10 AGKIEDAGAG
+10 KIEDAGAG
-20 LWEPVRPAEPTRRH
+20 LWEPVRPAEPTRRE
-34 PRASA
+34 PRGSA
-39 PEPSSASVPGDVRS
+39 PEPSSDSVPSDVRS

-66 LAGQAPSAPA
+66 VAGQAPSAPA
-76 GPPPLTTSVTPAA
+76 APPPTTTPAA
-89 GTPQS
+89 
-94 PGSAQAPD
+94 
-102 PKAPAPDTPVP
+102 PVP
-113 NTSAPET
+113 
-120 SGPNTPVIQYPAA
+120 GPKTPVIQYPAA
-133 QPGPV
+133 QPGPI
-138 NGLFAS
+138 NGQFS
-144 SPAMP
+144 TSPAMP
-149 MQTYEPTNRAGS
+149 MQTYEPTNRVGS
-161 VQNSQRVQNQ
+161 LPDSRTGVPQPVQNSQPVRNSQPVQNLQPVQNSQ
-171 PGPTARPT
+171 PGPTAHSS
-179 ARPLQQPQAPSLPG
+179 ARPLQQPQAPFSPG
-193 MHQPNPVIR
+193 VHPPNPAIR
-202 QFGHPGAAPVQNGQ
+202 QFGHPGAAPVQNGH
-216 APQNGHTLQNGQA
+216 ALQNGQA
-229 MPVAPPPAVPV
+229 VPMAPPTA
-240 HPPIQQAGFNPA
+240 PPTRA
-252 PGNRPEPA
+252 PMPQTGLTSAPDSRFESA
-260 LSMTAQDLSAALLV
+260 LPMTAQDLSAALLV
-274 KPVRPAPAGGWRKAL
+274 KRPVRPAPVGGWRKAL
-289 YTMSGRSVNLGN
+289 YTLSGRSVNLGN
-301 GAKDQHVV
+301 GAKEQHLV

-339 TATLGSMFASI
+339 TATLGSMFGSI

-398 TSQNQ
+398 TSQNR

-418 EAFSGV
+418 EAFSGG

-489 GRLVATSVAVIN
+489 SRLVATSVAVIN

-524 AVRLIPFDPHLEEGA
+524 AVKLIPFDPHLEEGA

-567 SPFGLP
+567 SPFALT

>member
-1 MADKIEDAG
+1 MAD
-10 AGKIEDAGAG
+10 KIEDAGAG
-20 LWEPVRPAEPTRRH
+20 LWEPVRPAEPTRRE
-34 PRASA
+34 PRASE
-39 PEPSSASVPGDVRS
+39 PEPSSDSVPSDVRS

-66 LAGQAPSAPA
+66 VAGQAPGAPA
-76 GPPPLTTSVTPAA
+76 APPPTTTPAA
-89 GTPQS
+89 
-94 PGSAQAPD
+94 
-102 PKAPAPDTPVP
+102 PVP
-113 NTSAPET
+113 
-120 SGPNTPVIQYPAA
+120 GPKTPVIQYPAA
-133 QPGPV
+133 QPGPI
-138 NGLFAS
+138 NGQFS
-144 SPAMP
+144 TSPAMP
-149 MQTYEPTNRAGS
+149 MQTYEPTNRGGS
-161 VQNSQRVQNQ
+161 LPDSRTGVPQPVQNLHPVQNSQ
-171 PGPTARPT
+171 PGPTAHSS
-179 ARPLQQPQAPSLPG
+179 ARPLQQPQAPFSPG
-193 MHQPNPVIR
+193 VHPPNPAIR
-202 QFGHPGAAPVQNGQ
+202 QFGHPGAAPVQNG
-216 APQNGHTLQNGQA
+216 HTLQNGQA
-229 MPVAPPPAVPV
+229 VPMAPPTA
-240 HPPIQQAGFNPA
+240 PPTRA
-252 PGNRPEPA
+252 PMPQTGLTSAPDSRFESA
-260 LSMTAQDLSAALLV
+260 LPMTAQDLSAALLV
-274 KPVRPAPAGGWRKAL
+274 KRPVRPAPVGGWRKAL
-289 YTMSGRSVNLGN
+289 YTLSGRSVNLGN
-301 GAKDQHVV
+301 GAKEQHLV

-339 TATLGSMFASI
+339 TATLGSMFGSI

-398 TSQNQ
+398 TSQNR

-418 EAFSGV
+418 EAFSGG

-489 GRLVATSVAVIN
+489 SRLVATSVAVIN

-524 AVRLIPFDPHLEEGA
+524 AVKLIPFDPHLEEGA

-567 SPFGLP
+567 SPFALT

>member
-1 MADKIEDAG
+1 MAD
-10 AGKIEDAGAG
+10 KIEDAGAG
-20 LWEPVRPAEPTRRH
+20 LWEPVRPAEPTRRE

-39 PEPSSASVPGDVRS
+39 PEPSSDSVPSDVRS

-66 LAGQAPSAPA
+66 VAGQAPGAPA
-76 GPPPLTTSVTPAA
+76 APPPTTTPAA
-89 GTPQS
+89 
-94 PGSAQAPD
+94 
-102 PKAPAPDTPVP
+102 PVP
-113 NTSAPET
+113 
-120 SGPNTPVIQYPAA
+120 GPKTPVIQYPAA
-133 QPGPV
+133 QPGPI
-138 NGLFAS
+138 NGQFS
-144 SPAMP
+144 TSPAMP
-149 MQTYEPTNRAGS
+149 MQTYEPTNRGGS
-161 VQNSQRVQNQ
+161 LPDSRTGVPQPVQNSQPVRNSQPVQNLHPVQNSQ
-171 PGPTARPT
+171 PGPTAHSS
-179 ARPLQQPQAPSLPG
+179 ARPLPQPQVPFSPG
-193 MHQPNPVIR
+193 VHPPNPAIR
-202 QFGHPGAAPVQNGQ
+202 QFGHPGAAPVQNGH
-216 APQNGHTLQNGQA
+216 ALQNGQA
-229 MPVAPPPAVPV
+229 VPMAPPTA
-240 HPPIQQAGFNPA
+240 PPTRA
-252 PGNRPEPA
+252 PMPQSGLTSAPDSRFESA
-260 LSMTAQDLSAALLV
+260 LPMTAQDLSAALLV
-274 KPVRPAPAGGWRKAL
+274 KRPVRPAPVGGWRKAL
-289 YTMSGRSVNLGN
+289 YTLSGRSVNLGN
-301 GAKDQHVV
+301 GAKEQHLV

-339 TATLGSMFASI
+339 TATLGSMFGSI

-398 TSQNQ
+398 TSQNR

-418 EAFSGV
+418 EAFSGG

-489 GRLVATSVAVIN
+489 SRLVATSVAVIN

-524 AVRLIPFDPHLEEGA
+524 AVKLIPFDPHLEEGA

-567 SPFGLP
+567 SPFALT

>member
-1 MADKIEDAG
+1 MAD
-10 AGKIEDAGAG
+10 KIEDAGAG
-20 LWEPVRPAEPTRRH
+20 LWEPVRPAEPTRREL
-34 PRASA
+34 RTSA
-39 PEPSSASVPGDVRS
+39 PEPSSDSVPSDVRS

-66 LAGQAPSAPA
+66 VAGQAPSAPA
-76 GPPPLTTSVTPAA
+76 APPPTTTPAA
-89 GTPQS
+89 
-94 PGSAQAPD
+94 
-102 PKAPAPDTPVP
+102 PVP
-113 NTSAPET
+113 
-120 SGPNTPVIQYPAA
+120 GPKTPVIQYPAA
-133 QPGPV
+133 QPGPI
-138 NGLFAS
+138 NGQFS
-144 SPAMP
+144 TSPAMP
-149 MQTYEPTNRAGS
+149 MQTYEPTNRGGS
-161 VQNSQRVQNQ
+161 LPDSRTGVPQPVQNSQPVRNSQPVQNLHPVQNSQ
-171 PGPTARPT
+171 PGPTAHSS
-179 ARPLQQPQAPSLPG
+179 ARPLQQPQAPFSPG
-193 MHQPNPVIR
+193 VHPPNPAIR
-202 QFGHPGAAPVQNGQ
+202 QFGHPGAAPVQNG
-216 APQNGHTLQNGQA
+216 HTLQNGQA
-229 MPVAPPPAVPV
+229 VPMAPPTA
-240 HPPIQQAGFNPA
+240 PPTRA
-252 PGNRPEPA
+252 PMPQTGLTSAPDSRFESA
-260 LSMTAQDLSAALLV
+260 LPMTAQDLSAALLV
-274 KPVRPAPAGGWRKAL
+274 KRPVRPAPVGGWRKAL
-289 YTMSGRSVNLGN
+289 YTLSGRSVNLGN
-301 GAKDQHVV
+301 GAKEQHLV

-339 TATLGSMFASI
+339 TATLGSMFGSI

-398 TSQNQ
+398 TSQNR

-418 EAFSGV
+418 EAFSGG

-489 GRLVATSVAVIN
+489 SRLVATSVAVIN

-524 AVRLIPFDPHLEEGA
+524 AVKLIPFDPHLEEGA

-567 SPFGLP
+567 SPFALT

>member
-1 MADKIEDAG
+1 MRETAPATAGTFFARRPSAQSRDSAVRSSRRCAG
-10 AGKIEDAGAG
+10 AERPRPPKWSGRADGPADGATYSRSDAADRTHLGSG
-20 LWEPVRPAEPTRRH
+20 QSLRV
-34 PRASA
+34 
-39 PEPSSASVPGDVRS
+39 SSPDDCARS
-53 LFVAPVDSGPLQQ
+53 L
-66 LAGQAPSAPA
+66 
-76 GPPPLTTSVTPAA
+76 
-89 GTPQS
+89 
-94 PGSAQAPD
+94 
-102 PKAPAPDTPVP
+102 
-113 NTSAPET
+113 
-120 SGPNTPVIQYPAA
+120 
-133 QPGPV
+133 
-138 NGLFAS
+138 
-144 SPAMP
+144 
-149 MQTYEPTNRAGS
+149 
-161 VQNSQRVQNQ
+161 
-171 PGPTARPT
+171 
-179 ARPLQQPQAPSLPG
+179 
-193 MHQPNPVIR
+193 
-202 QFGHPGAAPVQNGQ
+202 
-216 APQNGHTLQNGQA
+216 
-229 MPVAPPPAVPV
+229 
-240 HPPIQQAGFNPA
+240 
-252 PGNRPEPA
+252 
-260 LSMTAQDLSAALLV
+260 AALLV
-274 KPVRPAPAGGWRKAL
+274 KRPVRPAPVGGWRKAL
-289 YTMSGRSVNLGN
+289 YTLSGRSVNLGN
-301 GAKDQHVV
+301 GAKEQHLV

-339 TATLGSMFASI
+339 TATLGSMFGSI

-398 TSQNQ
+398 TSQNR

-418 EAFSGV
+418 EAFSGG

-489 GRLVATSVAVIN
+489 SRLVATSVAVIN
-501 AVRPRS
+501 AVRPRT

-524 AVRLIPFDPHLEEGA
+524 AVKLIPFDPHLEEGA

-567 SPFGLP
+567 SPFALT

>member
-1 MADKIEDAG
+1 MAD
-10 AGKIEDAGAG
+10 KIEDAGAG
-20 LWEPVRPAEPTRRH
+20 LWEPVRPAEPTRRE

-39 PEPSSASVPGDVRS
+39 PEPSSDSVPSDVRS

-66 LAGQAPSAPA
+66 VAGQVPSAPA
-76 GPPPLTTSVTPAA
+76 APPPTTTPAA
-89 GTPQS
+89 
-94 PGSAQAPD
+94 
-102 PKAPAPDTPVP
+102 PVP
-113 NTSAPET
+113 
-120 SGPNTPVIQYPAA
+120 GPKTPVIQYPAA
-133 QPGPV
+133 QPGPI
-138 NGLFAS
+138 NGQFS
-144 SPAMP
+144 TSPAMP
-149 MQTYEPTNRAGS
+149 MQTYEPTNRGGS
-161 VQNSQRVQNQ
+161 LPDSRTGVPQPVQNSQPVRNSQPVQNLHPVQNSQ
-171 PGPTARPT
+171 PGPTAHSS
-179 ARPLQQPQAPSLPG
+179 ARPLQQPQAPFSPG
-193 MHQPNPVIR
+193 VHPPNPAIR
-202 QFGHPGAAPVQNGQ
+202 QFGHPGAAPVQNGH
-216 APQNGHTLQNGQA
+216 ALQNGQA
-229 MPVAPPPAVPV
+229 VPMAPPTA
-240 HPPIQQAGFNPA
+240 PPTRA
-252 PGNRPEPA
+252 PMPQTGLTSAPDSRFESA
-260 LSMTAQDLSAALLV
+260 LPMTAQDLSAALLV
-274 KPVRPAPAGGWRKAL
+274 KRPVRPAPVGGWRKAL
-289 YTMSGRSVNLGN
+289 YTLSGRSVNLGN
-301 GAKDQHVV
+301 GAKEQHLV

-339 TATLGSMFASI
+339 TATLGSMFGSI

-398 TSQNQ
+398 TSQNR

-418 EAFSGV
+418 EAFSGG

-489 GRLVATSVAVIN
+489 SRLVATSVAVIN

-567 SPFGLP
+567 SPFALT

>member
-1 MADKIEDAG
+1 MAD
-10 AGKIEDAGAG
+10 KIEDAGAG
-20 LWEPVRPAEPTRRH
+20 LWEPVRPAEPTRRE

-39 PEPSSASVPGDVRS
+39 PEPSSDSVPSDVRS

-66 LAGQAPSAPA
+66 VAGQAPSAPA
-76 GPPPLTTSVTPAA
+76 APPPTTTPAA
-89 GTPQS
+89 
-94 PGSAQAPD
+94 
-102 PKAPAPDTPVP
+102 PVP
-113 NTSAPET
+113 
-120 SGPNTPVIQYPAA
+120 GPKTPVIQYPAA
-133 QPGPV
+133 QPGPI
-138 NGLFAS
+138 NGQFS
-144 SPAMP
+144 TSPAMP
-149 MQTYEPTNRAGS
+149 MQTYEPTNRGGS
-161 VQNSQRVQNQ
+161 LPDSRTGVPQPVQNSQPVRNSQ
-171 PGPTARPT
+171 PGPTAHSS
-179 ARPLQQPQAPSLPG
+179 ARPLQQPQAPFSPG
-193 MHQPNPVIR
+193 VHPPNPAIR
-202 QFGHPGAAPVQNGQ
+202 QFGHPGAAPVQNG
-216 APQNGHTLQNGQA
+216 HTLQNGQA
-229 MPVAPPPAVPV
+229 VPMAPPTA
-240 HPPIQQAGFNPA
+240 PPTRA
-252 PGNRPEPA
+252 PMPQTGLTSATDSRFESA
-260 LSMTAQDLSAALLV
+260 LPMTAQDLSAALLV
-274 KPVRPAPAGGWRKAL
+274 KRPVRPAPVGGWRKAL
-289 YTMSGRSVNLGN
+289 YTLSGRSVNLGN
-301 GAKDQHVV
+301 GAKEQHLV

-398 TSQNQ
+398 TSQNR

-418 EAFSGV
+418 EAFSGG

-489 GRLVATSVAVIN
+489 SRLVATSVAVIN

-524 AVRLIPFDPHLEEGA
+524 AVKLIPFDPHLEEGA

-567 SPFGLP
+567 SPFALT

>member
-1 MADKIEDAG
+1 MAD
-10 AGKIEDAGAG
+10 KIEDAGAG
-20 LWEPVRPAEPTRRH
+20 LWEPVRPAEPTRRE

-39 PEPSSASVPGDVRS
+39 PEPSSDSVPSDVRS

-66 LAGQAPSAPA
+66 VAGQAPGAPA
-76 GPPPLTTSVTPAA
+76 APPPTTTPAA
-89 GTPQS
+89 
-94 PGSAQAPD
+94 
-102 PKAPAPDTPVP
+102 PVP
-113 NTSAPET
+113 
-120 SGPNTPVIQYPAA
+120 GPKTPVIQYPAA
-133 QPGPV
+133 QPGPI
-138 NGLFAS
+138 NGQFS
-144 SPAMP
+144 TSPAMP
-149 MQTYEPTNRAGS
+149 MQTYEPTNRVGS
-161 VQNSQRVQNQ
+161 LPDSRTGVPQPVQNSQPVRNSQPVQNLHPVQNSQ
-171 PGPTARPT
+171 PGPTAHSS
-179 ARPLQQPQAPSLPG
+179 ARPLQQPQAPFSPG
-193 MHQPNPVIR
+193 VHPPNPAIR
-202 QFGHPGAAPVQNGQ
+202 QFGHPGAAPVQNGH
-216 APQNGHTLQNGQA
+216 ALQNGQA
-229 MPVAPPPAVPV
+229 VPMAPPTA
-240 HPPIQQAGFNPA
+240 PPTRA
-252 PGNRPEPA
+252 PMPQTGLTSAPDSRFESA
-260 LSMTAQDLSAALLV
+260 LPMTAQDLSAALLV
-274 KPVRPAPAGGWRKAL
+274 KRPVRPAPVGGWRKAL
-289 YTMSGRSVNLGN
+289 YTLSGRSVNLGN
-301 GAKDQHVV
+301 GAKEQHLV

-339 TATLGSMFASI
+339 TATLGSMFGSI

-398 TSQNQ
+398 TSQNR

-418 EAFSGV
+418 EAFSGG

-489 GRLVATSVAVIN
+489 SRLVATSVAVIN

-524 AVRLIPFDPHLEEGA
+524 AVKLIPFDPHLEEGA

-567 SPFGLP
+567 SPFALT